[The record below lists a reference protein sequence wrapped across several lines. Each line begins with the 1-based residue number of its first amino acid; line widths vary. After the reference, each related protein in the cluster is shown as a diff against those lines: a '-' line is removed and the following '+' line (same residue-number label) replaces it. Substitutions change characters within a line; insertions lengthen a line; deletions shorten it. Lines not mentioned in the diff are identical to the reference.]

1 MLIIINVLIIA
12 AIVAEAFLNPCADF
26 EDSWHKE
33 AVPIIVTIAATI
45 ILVELRFLLLGK

>member
-1 MLIIINVLIIA
+1 MLIVINILIIA

-26 EDSWHKE
+26 EDAWHKE

-45 ILVELRFLLLGK
+45 IAVELRFLVSGK